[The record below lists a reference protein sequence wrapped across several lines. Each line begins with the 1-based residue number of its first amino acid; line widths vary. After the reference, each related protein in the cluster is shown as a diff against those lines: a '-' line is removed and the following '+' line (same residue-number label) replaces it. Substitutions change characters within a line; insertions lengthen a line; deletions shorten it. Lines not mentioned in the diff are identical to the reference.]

1 MNPWA
6 YSQIP
11 YAMEQG
17 IFECLAGNF
26 QQRAG
31 NLQGILLI
39 LMMDGPMTWFAERPL
54 GIEGDAWA
62 IF

>member
-1 MNPWA
+1 
-6 YSQIP
+6 
-11 YAMEQG
+11 MEQG